1 MLDRIEWAGVRRQVQ
16 QTDIM
21 PFEEALSGLGLVCAV
36 VVGDDDDLVVRRGRQ
51 VQELLEE
58 GLGVVGVGPVR
69 RHVDELPVVAAHNA
83 VDRHTAA
90 SGGLHGQ
97 RYGFL
102 GGAPRL
108 PGRVPQV
115 HGGLVHVVDLLV
127 DLGAQQLHH
136 EGPLLGPDLVGA
148 AELVDAVQVHRP
160 HPHAVADVVAAQR
173 GPVERDPEPAA
184 DVVAPVGQ
192 GQAGVQLER
201 GVLARIS
208 SA

>member
-1 MLDRIEWAGVRRQVQ
+1 MADKQ
-16 QTDIM
+16 
-21 PFEEALSGLGLVCAV
+21 
-36 VVGDDDDLVVRRGRQ
+36 RGRQ

-58 GLGVVGVGPVR
+58 SLGVVRVSPVR
-69 RHVDELPVVAAHNA
+69 RHVDQLAVVAAYNA

-90 SGGLHGQ
+90 SGWLHGQ

-108 PGRVPQV
+108 PGRVPQM
-115 HGGLVHVVDLLV
+115 HRGLVHVVDLLV

-173 GPVERDPEPAA
+173 SPVDRDSESAL
-184 DVVAPVGQ
+184 DVIAPVRQ
-192 GQAGVQLER
+192 GQARVQLECR
-201 GVLARIS
+201 VFARIS